1 MLPRGRDGAAGLRPS
16 QWRAHTGSPSS
27 NLDGETGSAAFPSVP
42 DPTDRA
48 PRQRPSRRWLAL
60 LLLLPAA
67 GVPLLLSAASL
78 QPARGGQ
85 VAPVAEGG
93 PVLRVLLREAPGL
106 DLGARGGP
114 VRLADA
120 AGRTLLELLP
130 GEALRLSQGPGGSG
144 FLAVLESQAPAA
156 GRSLTLPQSELWLNP
171 RRDRGSGSLIELQQK
186 AYRGRLQLR
195 SLGGNLT
202 AINHIAVESYLPSVV
217 GSEMPASWPQNAL
230 RAQAVAART
239 YALDQRRPAAAYD
252 LKATVASQV
261 YGGVAAETAS
271 TREAVAATRGQVLMH
286 GNLLIN
292 AVFHSSS
299 GGNTENSGEIWTRQ
313 LPYLVS
319 VPDFDHNSPVHRW
332 ELSFDPQQLRQAFR
346 ETGGLQ
352 RLDVLQASSTGRLR
366 RARVIGPAGALELSG
381 TELRQRLGLRST
393 FVTFRLEPVAPA
405 AGEGVTGTVRRL
417 LAAPLAPPAPP
428 APAAGWLDSA
438 SGPADSLDADASFA
452 RRTPAPEAAP
462 LPVLRVSGRGFG
474 HGVGMSQWGALG
486 MAQNGQSYQQ
496 ILRHYYRGAEL
507 RSFPDS

>member
-1 MLPRGRDGAAGLRPS
+1 M
-16 QWRAHTGSPSS
+16 
-27 NLDGETGSAAFPSVP
+27 P

-48 PRQRPSRRWLAL
+48 PWRRPSRRCLALLPL

-67 GVPLLLSAASL
+67 AVPLLLSSASL
-78 QPARGGQ
+78 QPARGEQ

-93 PVLRVLLREAPGL
+93 PVLRVLLREAPGM
-106 DLGARGGP
+106 DLGARGGA

-120 AGRTLLELLP
+120 DGRTLLELRP

-144 FLAVLESQAPAA
+144 FLAVLVSQTPDA
-156 GRSLTLPQSELWLNP
+156 GRSFTLPQSELWLNP
-171 RRDRGSGSLIELQQK
+171 RRDREGASLIELQQK

-195 SLGGNLT
+195 SLPGSLRAT
-202 AINHIAVESYLPSVV
+202 NHIAVESYLPSVV

-239 YALDQRRPAAAYD
+239 YALDQLRPAAAFD

-271 TREAVAATRGQVLMH
+271 TREAVAATRGLVLMH
-286 GNLLIN
+286 GNQLIN

-299 GGNTENSGEIWTRQ
+299 GGSTENSGEIWSRQ

-319 VPDFDHNSPVHRW
+319 VPDFDQNSPVHRW
-332 ELSFDPQQLRQAFR
+332 ELSFDSAQLRQAFR

-352 RLDVLQASSTGRLR
+352 RLEVLQASSTGRVR
-366 RARVIGPAGALELSG
+366 RARVIGPVGAMELSG
-381 TELRQRLGLRST
+381 AELRQRLGLRST
-393 FVTFRLEPVAPA
+393 LVSFRLEPTPPL
-405 AGEGVTGTVRRL
+405 AGEGVTGAVRRL
-417 LAAPLAPPAPP
+417 LAAPLPPPAPSSAARSA
-428 APAAGWLDSA
+428 APGWFDSA
-438 SGPADSLDADASFA
+438 SGPAETEQASGWPG
-452 RRTPAPEAAP
+452 RPDPDLERAATP

-474 HGVGMSQWGALG
+474 HGVGMSQWGALA

-507 RSFPDS
+507 RSFPDF